1 MKIIRYGLIPLT
13 ATHLLTVPGTLAA
26 NGAGFA
32 LEEVVVTARKR
43 EESLQDAPVAVSAYT
58 SNELKVRNI
67 QSTDQLADITP
78 NLTFDA
84 NAPASGSNASSQIFI
99 RGMGQTDFTAVT
111 DPGAGL
117 YVDGVYY
124 ARSIGGALD
133 FLDLERIEIL
143 RGPQGTLFGRNLN
156 SEWYLT
162 TGLSAYDTSAAYTEG
177 VFSRETQW
185 SLFAKYNF

>member
-1 MKIIRYGLIPLT
+1 MHKKFHGLLLAGTACVAIGGDVAVSKAWAAVDEII
-13 ATHLLTVPGTLAA
+13 
-26 NGAGFA
+26 
-32 LEEVVVTARKR
+32 VTARFR

-99 RGMGQTDFTAVT
+99 RGIGQTDFTAVT